1 MTSCFNKSFKP
12 TLVVDCLII
21 VPTNPLMFRRFPLPA
36 LVLPAVLIG
45 QEPSADL
52 FTWSGRLAA
61 NATFSIRH
69 YNGPIDVRESP
80 NDRVEFRAE
89 RRSRRSNEL
98 SFEVENQSTGV
109 MICGVWRGRSACDE
123 GRRRGNWDWEDGPP
137 SSRLT
142 VLLPKGVRLH
152 ANTGNGDVTV
162 ERASNDVEIRSG
174 NGDVRIK
181 MTAGQVEAST
191 GNGELEVDGATGPV
205 RANTG
210 NGRVYVLTS
219 TGPVNATT
227 GNGEIDVR
235 MKTIS
240 GSSDMEFTTGNGSVT
255 VALPSNFSGELDAST
270 GHGEFRSDFEIRVI
284 GRLNPRHVRGT
295 IGTGS
300 GRRIRMSSGN
310 GRIELRRV
318 D

>member
-1 MTSCFNKSFKP
+1 MRLNSSAMSFRSN
-12 TLVVDCLII
+12 LFLAV
-21 VPTNPLMFRRFPLPA
+21 A
-36 LVLPAVLIG
+36 LVPAVLAA
-45 QEPSADL
+45 QERTTDDL
-52 FTWSGRLAA
+52 FTWSGRLASGG
-61 NATFSIRH
+61 TFSIRH

-89 RRSRRSNEL
+89 RRSRRSSEL
-98 SFEVENQSTGV
+98 SFEVVNQSDG
-109 MICGVWRGRSACDE
+109 ILLCGVWRGRSACDE
-123 GRRRGNWDWEDGPP
+123 GRRRGWDWEDGPP

-142 VLLPKGVRLH
+142 VLLPKVVRLH

-162 ERASNDVEIRSG
+162 EKASNDLEIRSG
-174 NGDVRIK
+174 NGDVRIT
-181 MTAGQVEAST
+181 MTAGQVDVTT
-191 GNGELEVDGATGPV
+191 GNGELEIDGATGPV

-219 TGPVNATT
+219 TGPVNART

-235 MKTIS
+235 MKTLS
-240 GSSDMEFTTGNGSVT
+240 NASDMDFTTGNGSVT
-255 VALPSNFSGELDAST
+255 VALPSSFNGEIDAST

-295 IGTGS
+295 IGTGG

-310 GRIELRRV
+310 GRLELRKS